1 MTSSSRH
8 GPRSTITGEMD
19 DEAART
25 EEWRSMLTG
34 ENDTLKRL
42 RRYWKLLPSSPR
54 CKVCAA
60 PFRGPGKLATSII
73 MHGQSKLNPM
83 LCGMCFGKLRQEP
96 GGAEVE
102 VSVLFADVRGSTG
115 LAEKTT
121 SAEFRA
127 LLQRFYSIAG
137 SAIERNGGVVDKFLG
152 DGIMAL
158 FIPVVAGERHAARA
172 ITAGQ
177 ELLEETERSELA
189 AKGVR
194 VGVGVQTGT
203 AFVGVLGIDEKLDFT
218 ALGDTVNVAARLGSV
233 AGPGELLVSR
243 TAWEAAALP
252 LDEAARREIEISG
265 REGLLEVVVDRPG
278 MAVASTAA

>member
-1 MTSSSRH
+1 
-8 GPRSTITGEMD
+8 
-19 DEAART
+19 
-25 EEWRSMLTG
+25 
-34 ENDTLKRL
+34 
-42 RRYWKLLPSSPR
+42 
-54 CKVCAA
+54 
-60 PFRGPGKLATSII
+60 
-73 MHGQSKLNPM
+73 
-83 LCGMCFGKLRQEP
+83 
-96 GGAEVE
+96 
-102 VSVLFADVRGSTG
+102 
-115 LAEKTT
+115 
-121 SAEFRA
+121 
-127 LLQRFYSIAG
+127 
-137 SAIERNGGVVDKFLG
+137 
-152 DGIMAL
+152 MAL

>member
-34 ENDTLKRL
+34 ENDTLTRL

-60 PFRGPGKLATSII
+60 PFHGPGKLATSII
-73 MHGQSKLNPM
+73 LHGQSKLNPM
-83 LCGMCFGKLRQEP
+83 LCG
-96 GGAEVE
+96 
-102 VSVLFADVRGSTG
+102 
-115 LAEKTT
+115 
-121 SAEFRA
+121 
-127 LLQRFYSIAG
+127 
-137 SAIERNGGVVDKFLG
+137 
-152 DGIMAL
+152 
-158 FIPVVAGERHAARA
+158 
-172 ITAGQ
+172 IT
-177 ELLEETERSELA
+177 

-218 ALGDTVNVAARLGSV
+218 ALGDTVNVAARLGSM

-278 MAVASTAA
+278 LAVATTAA

>member
-1 MTSSSRH
+1 
-8 GPRSTITGEMD
+8 MD

-34 ENDTLKRL
+34 ENDTPKRL

-83 LCGMCFGKLRQEP
+83 LCGMCFGKLRQAP

-243 TAWEAAALP
+243 TAWEAEALP